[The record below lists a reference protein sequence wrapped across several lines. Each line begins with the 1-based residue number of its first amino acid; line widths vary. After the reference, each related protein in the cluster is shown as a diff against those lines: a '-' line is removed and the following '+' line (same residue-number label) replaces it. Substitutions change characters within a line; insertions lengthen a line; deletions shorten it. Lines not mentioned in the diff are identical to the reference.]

1 MSARFLKILGSLA
14 LTAFVFYFLF
24 TRFDIDF
31 ERLNFDLDWTLVVVA
46 SFFYYVALLLKA
58 ARFRFFLE
66 NKITLSQM
74 FSIVASHSFWN
85 NILPFRSGELS
96 YLYLLRKHVAVGA
109 GEGISSLV
117 LARAFD
123 ALVVLIFFVFSASFL
138 LPQALAFSPSLGA
151 SVGIGF
157 VALVILGSGVVIFWN
172 KAALNIFDFL
182 SPMFLPQS
190 ILKKTIVKKIHEVL
204 VSFSRVKSP
213 KTFSHFFLFS
223 VCVWIADMLF
233 VWTALRAGGFMLHI
247 QLLLVSLLFF
257 CIARFMKP
265 SEKSRTHTEF
275 YATFENP
282 EKDFRNANLSALLLE
297 FATGKN
303 ILDIGSGNGLLLR
316 LAKKK
321 GFLVFGIEMDEK
333 LVQLSK
339 KYDPLVSVTTT
350 TLEAYETKD
359 KFDTVI
365 LEDVLECIKDDRLA
379 IAKAVSLVKTGGR
392 IIVSVPAYP
401 WLFGSRDRMLGYFR
415 RYNLGEISR
424 HFEELGFSVVK
435 RRYWN
440 SLLLIPYF
448 LLYKVLKNESHFE
461 KIRGGSKE
469 GFLKRLVS
477 AIFRYWFK
485 NIENKYNIG
494 F

>member
-117 LARAFD
+117 LARVID
-123 ALVVLIFFVFSASFL
+123 ALAVLIFFVFSASFL

-233 VWTALRAGGFMLHI
+233 VWTALRAGGVMLPLGSAFFMAAFPVAAVMLPLQNPAGLGTFEGVVAGGLILLGATPEAAFGGGFMLHI

-365 LEDVLECIKDDRLA
+365 
-379 IAKAVSLVKTGGR
+379 
-392 IIVSVPAYP
+392 
-401 WLFGSRDRMLGYFR
+401 
-415 RYNLGEISR
+415 
-424 HFEELGFSVVK
+424 
-435 RRYWN
+435 
-440 SLLLIPYF
+440 
-448 LLYKVLKNESHFE
+448 
-461 KIRGGSKE
+461 
-469 GFLKRLVS
+469 
-477 AIFRYWFK
+477 
-485 NIENKYNIG
+485 
-494 F
+494 